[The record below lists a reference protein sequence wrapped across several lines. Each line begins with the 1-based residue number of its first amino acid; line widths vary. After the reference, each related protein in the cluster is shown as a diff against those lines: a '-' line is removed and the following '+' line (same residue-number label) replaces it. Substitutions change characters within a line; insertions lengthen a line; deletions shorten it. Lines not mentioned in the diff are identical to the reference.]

1 MILASRAASRATLA
15 ACALALAT
23 LALALSGC
31 GGGDSA
37 NAGDATVEVTA
48 KPTQTTKL
56 ATKRSP
62 VGDRCRKQVGGF
74 LDSMDALRQLLVD
87 GLSYEQYV
95 EEIGGVQAA
104 YDEVPVEKLTLGCLT
119 SAGTP
124 GERAFGKYL
133 AAGNS
138 WGACIDE
145 EGCEAATVEPV
156 LQKQW
161 KRAARLLDEAQ
172 AGLAA

>member
-1 MILASRAASRATLA
+1 LA
-15 ACALALAT
+15 ACAVALA
-23 LALALSGC
+23 ALLIALSGC
-31 GGGDSA
+31 GGDDSA

-48 KPTQTTKL
+48 KPTPAKTKL

-74 LDSMDALRQLLVD
+74 VDSLGALRLLLVD

-95 EEIGGVQAA
+95 EEIAGVRSA
-104 YDEVPVEKLTLGCLT
+104 YDEVPVEKLKLGCLT

-124 GERAFGKYL
+124 SEKAFGRYL
-133 AAGNS
+133 EAANS

-161 KRAARLLDEAQ
+161 KAAAHFLDEAQ